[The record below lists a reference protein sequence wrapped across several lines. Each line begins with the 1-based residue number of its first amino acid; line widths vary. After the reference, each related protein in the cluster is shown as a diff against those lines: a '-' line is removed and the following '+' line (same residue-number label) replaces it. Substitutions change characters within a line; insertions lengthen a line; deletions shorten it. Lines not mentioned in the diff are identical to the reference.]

1 MRSWWASSMLLFLFL
16 AIVAVPASAQI
27 GMTEMTGTV
36 SDGTGAVLPG
46 VTITATQIGQSSTA
60 GGTTGVVRT
69 AVSGADGRYA
79 FTQLPVGRWTFE
91 FALDGFDSARLEVM
105 ELNVGQR
112 PTINVTMQLAG
123 VAETITVQA
132 ETPVIE
138 TTRSELSHTVQDVQV
153 EELPVLGRDWLG
165 FALLAPGVK
174 SDGAEGSQDSAPV
187 AGIGIGRQDK
197 VLIDGADVNNRSTS
211 TGIDIKISKETIAEF
226 EVKTNQFDAQ
236 LGQSGTSVTQA
247 VTKSGTD
254 SFHGSGFYYRRNGSW
269 NSPDFFTGVKDE
281 AFKQDQVG
289 GVIGGPVVPS
299 KAYFFFSYEWQN
311 TPRTCSSNSG
321 IVAIDS
327 QQVGCGDERNLWFIR
342 GDVQINQNHRAA
354 IRYNKATRLRP
365 HGTVGGG
372 TVPGHSIDFDFDFDR
387 FNFSLD
393 SVIGGNK
400 VNRFMYNNLNTD
412 RFFSKRG
419 ETLPESR
426 VQGGITTAG
435 PTQIFPGARL
445 GGAIGSGFENPDY
458 WSIRDDF
465 STFFSKG
472 GDHNLK
478 FGGYLERAKLQGFFL
493 QFQNGAFTY
502 DQDPANLQTCCTS
515 EIQADWDKS
524 QFPEAV
530 RFQQKLGDPDID
542 TTQNFYSL
550 YVQDDWSINE
560 KLTLNLGMRFDL
572 EKGSLFND
580 QPDAI
585 LQPEFSDDT
594 DNFQPRIGFAYDI
607 KGDARTIIRGGLGR
621 FSSQAFLNIAL
632 LVQQSNRRE
641 ELEVSVTND
650 GTNPNFNED
659 PLQGRTFEDFQAA
672 IGEVPIDIAI
682 FEPGTEIPDL
692 WSFTIGVARE
702 VGPSM
707 AVEIDYTHQRTN
719 NQFLTRE
726 TNIFFDEANNRPF
739 PVVSGN
745 FPELGGEVVGMGR
758 PDPAFNSI
766 REFRNEAK
774 ARYNGL
780 SIAFTRRFI
789 NNWSAGATYLLS
801 GNEDNASQFDRHPS
815 NPFDVEDEYG
825 TSLHDQRHRF
835 TANWVW
841 QLPYEFLFSGI
852 VYSASGQA
860 QRAILSGADLY
871 GVAPQSRG
879 LIPRPTCGLEPRIA
893 AACAQ
898 LGIPDGARIPRN
910 SIRSDSVFRV
920 DFRFAWRARISDGAV
935 SIEPSFE
942 VFNVFNRENYDP
954 RAYGTNLGSGA
965 FGQPGRSSNL
975 PYLPRNIQLGV
986 IVRF

>member
-1 MRSWWASSMLLFLFL
+1 MRSWLPSSIVLALFL
-16 AIVAVPASAQI
+16 AFLAAPVGAQV
-27 GMTEMTGTV
+27 GMTGMTGTV
-36 SDGTGAVLPG
+36 TDGTGAVLPG
-46 VTITATQIGQSSTA
+46 VTISASDASRGIS
-60 GGTTGVVRT
+60 RT
-69 AVSGADGRYA
+69 AVSGVDGKYA
-79 FTQLPVGRWTFE
+79 FTQMPVGTYSFTFE
-91 FALDGFDSARLEVM
+91 LGGFDSAQLEGV

-112 PTINVTMQLAG
+112 PSIDVTLQVAGLA
-123 VAETITVQA
+123 ESITVRG
-132 ETPVIE
+132 EVPVIE

-254 SFHGSGFYYRRNGSW
+254 SFHGSFFYYKRNGSW
-269 NSPDFFTGVKDE
+269 NAPDFFSGKKDD
-281 AFKQDQVG
+281 AFKQDQIG
-289 GVIGGPVVPS
+289 GVIGGPVIPS
-299 KAYFFFSYEWQN
+299 KAFFFVSYEWQN
-311 TPRTCSSNSG
+311 TPKTCSSNSG
-321 IVAIDS
+321 ITAIDS

-342 GDVQINQNHRAA
+342 GDVQLNENHRAA
-354 IRYNKATRLRP
+354 LRWNKATRLRP

-372 TVPGHSIDFDFDFDR
+372 TTPGHSIDFDFKFDR
-387 FNFSLD
+387 YNFSLD
-393 SVIGGNK
+393 SVVGGNK

-412 RFFSKRG
+412 RYFARRG

-426 VQGGITTAG
+426 VEGGITTAG
-435 PTQIFPGARL
+435 PTHIFPGARL

-472 GDHNLK
+472 GDHNFK

-493 QFQNGAFTY
+493 QFQNGAFSY

-515 EIQADWDKS
+515 EIQSEWDKS
-524 QFPEAV
+524 QFPQATS
-530 RFQQKLGDPDID
+530 FQQKLGDPDID

-550 YVQDDWSINE
+550 YIQDDWSIND
-560 KLTLNLGMRFDL
+560 KFTINLGVRYDL

-585 LQPEFSDDT
+585 LQPEFADDT
-594 DNFQPRIGFAYDI
+594 NNIQPRIGFAYDLQ
-607 KGDARTIIRGGLGR
+607 GDAKTIIRGGFGR
-621 FSSQAFLNIAL
+621 FNSQAFLNIAL

-641 ELEVSVTND
+641 ELEASVTND
-650 GTNPNFNED
+650 GTNPNFNND
-659 PLQGRTFEDFQAA
+659 PLGGRTYEDFANA
-672 IGEVPIDIAI
+672 IGIVPTNIAI
-682 FEPGTEIPDL
+682 FEPGTQIPDL
-692 WSFTIGVARE
+692 WSYTIGVARE
-702 VGPSM
+702 IGPSM

-726 TNIFFDEANNRPF
+726 TNIFFDAANNRPF

-745 FPELGGEVVGMGR
+745 FPELGGEVVGRGR
-758 PDPAFNSI
+758 PNASFNSI

-774 ARYNGL
+774 ARYSGL
-780 SIAFTRRFI
+780 SLAFTKRFS

-801 GNEDNASQFDRHPS
+801 GNKDNASQFDRQPS
-815 NPFDVEDEYG
+815 NPFDVDDEWG

-835 TANWVW
+835 TANWVV
-841 QLPYEFLFSGI
+841 QLPHEIIFSGI
-852 VYSASGQA
+852 IYSASGQA
-860 QRAILSGADLY
+860 QRSILSGADLY
-871 GVAPQSRG
+871 GIAPQSRG
-879 LIPRPTCGLEPRIA
+879 LISRPLCGVEPKIA
-893 AACAQ
+893 AACSS
-898 LGIPDGARIPRN
+898 LGIPDGQRVPRN
-910 SIRSDSVFRV
+910 STRTAGVFRL
-920 DFRFAWRARISDGAV
+920 DLRFAWRLQLSDGAV

-954 RAYGTNLGSGA
+954 RSYGQNLGSGS

-975 PYLPRNIQLGV
+975 PYLPRNLQMGA

>member
-1 MRSWWASSMLLFLFL
+1 MRSWWASSFVLVLFL
-16 AIVAVPASAQI
+16 ALLAAPAGAQV
-27 GMTEMTGTV
+27 GMTEMTGSV

-46 VTITATQIGQSSTA
+46 VTITATLGA
-60 GGTTGVVRT
+60 TGVVRT
-69 AVSGADGRYA
+69 AVSGADGKYA

-91 FALDGFDSARLEVM
+91 FALAGFHSARLEVM

-112 PTINVTMQLAG
+112 PTVNVTMQLAG
-123 VAETITVQA
+123 VSESITVQA
-132 ETPVIE
+132 ETPVIA
-138 TTRSELSHTVQDVQV
+138 TTRSELSHTVQNIQV

-254 SFHGSGFYYRRNGSW
+254 AFHGSGFYYTRDGSW
-269 NSPDFFTGVKDE
+269 NAPDFFSGVKDE
-281 AFKQDQVG
+281 AFEQDQVG
-289 GVIGGPVVPS
+289 GVIGGPVIPG
-299 KAYFFFSYEWQN
+299 KAFFFFSYEWQN

-321 IVAIDS
+321 ITAIDT
-327 QQVGCGDERNLWFIR
+327 QQVGCGDERNLWFAR
-342 GDVQINQNHRAA
+342 GDAQITPNHRVAF
-354 IRYNKATRLRP
+354 RWNKATRLRP

-387 FNFSLD
+387 FNVSLD
-393 SVIGGNK
+393 SVIGGTM
-400 VNRFMYNNLNTD
+400 VNRFMYNYLNTD
-412 RFFSKRG
+412 RFFAKRG
-419 ETLPESR
+419 ESLPEAR
-426 VQGGITTAG
+426 VPGALTTAG
-435 PTQIFPGARL
+435 PTQIFPSARL

-458 WSIRDDF
+458 WSMRDDF
-465 STFFSKG
+465 STFFTKG

-478 FGGYLERAKLQGFFL
+478 FGGYLERAALQGFFL
-493 QFQNGAFTY
+493 QFTNGAFTY
-502 DQDPANLQTCCTS
+502 DQDPGNLQTCCTS
-515 EIQADWDKS
+515 EVQADWDTS
-524 QFPEAV
+524 QFAPAV
-530 RFQQKLGDPDID
+530 RYQQKLGDPNID
-542 TTQNFYSL
+542 TNQDFYSF

-560 KLTLNLGMRFDL
+560 KLTLNLGLRYDL

-585 LQPEFSDDT
+585 LQPVFSDDT
-594 DNFQPRIGFAYDI
+594 DNFQPRFGFAYDL
-607 KGDARTIIRGGLGR
+607 KGDAKTIIRGGMGR
-621 FSSQAFLNIAL
+621 FTSQAFLNIAL

-641 ELEVSVTND
+641 ELEVSVIND
-650 GTNPNFNED
+650 GTNPNFNTD
-659 PLQGRTFEDFQAA
+659 PLQGRVFEDFQAA
-672 IGEVPIDIAI
+672 IGVVPIDVAI
-682 FEPGTEIPDL
+682 FPVGTQIPDL
-692 WSFTIGVARE
+692 WTFTIGVAQGL
-702 VGPSM
+702 GPSM
-707 AVEIDYTHQRTN
+707 ALEIDYTHQRTN

-726 TNIFFDEANNRPF
+726 VNLFFDQANNRPF

-745 FPELGGEVVGMGR
+745 FPELGGQVVGMGR
-758 PDPAFNSI
+758 PNPAFNSI
-766 REFRNEAK
+766 REFRNEAV
-774 ARYNGL
+774 ARYHGL
-780 SIAFTRRFI
+780 SVAYTKRFT

-801 GNEDNASQFDRHPS
+801 RNRDNASQFDRQPS
-815 NPFDVEDEYG
+815 NPFDLDDEYG
-825 TSLHDQRHRF
+825 ISEHDQLHRF

-841 QLPYEFLFSGI
+841 RLPHEFLFSGV
-852 VYSASGQA
+852 VYSASGLA
-860 QRAILSGADLY
+860 RRAILSGADLY
-871 GVAPQSRG
+871 GTAPQSRG

-898 LGIPDGARIPRN
+898 LGIPDGTRIPRN

-920 DFRFAWRARISDGAV
+920 DLRFAWRLRISEGAV

-942 VFNVFNRENYDP
+942 LFNLFNRENYDP
-954 RAYGTNLGSGA
+954 RRYGTNLGSGA
-965 FGQPGRSSNL
+965 FGQPGRSSSL
-975 PYLPRNIQLGV
+975 PYLPRNLQLGI